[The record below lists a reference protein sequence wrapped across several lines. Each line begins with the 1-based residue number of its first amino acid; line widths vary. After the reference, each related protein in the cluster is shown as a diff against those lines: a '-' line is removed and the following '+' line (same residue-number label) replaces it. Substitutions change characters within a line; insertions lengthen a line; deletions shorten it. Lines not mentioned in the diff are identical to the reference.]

1 METLTLTVTII
12 KLCGKPA
19 RPQDSCPQG
28 APQDPSGGSLG
39 PGGCKSGQK
48 PRPAGGLGRAEPQG
62 RVTRRLSCFWLTEKG
77 RPVGNLVL
85 GPT

>member
-28 APQDPSGGSLG
+28 APQDPQEVPWALG
-39 PGGCKSGQK
+39 
-48 PRPAGGLGRAEPQG
+48 AGRANLARSQG
-62 RVTRRLSCFWLTEKG
+62 QLEDRDELSPRAGSSPAASLASD
-77 RPVGNLVL
+77 
-85 GPT
+85 

>member
-28 APQDPSGGSLG
+28 APQDPQEAPWALGGANLARSQGQLVDWDELSPRAGSPAASLASG
-39 PGGCKSGQK
+39 
-48 PRPAGGLGRAEPQG
+48 
-62 RVTRRLSCFWLTEKG
+62 
-77 RPVGNLVL
+77 
-85 GPT
+85 